1 MPLFGDAQLV
11 TSWTGPYDIP
21 PDWNPIIGS
30 VPGHEGIY
38 ASFCFSG
45 HGFKMATTIGES
57 LAQQVLGIE
66 PRVPIEMYS
75 MTRFKTGNTLNGTYG
90 IGTLG

>member
-1 MPLFGDAQLV
+1 
-11 TSWTGPYDIP
+11 
-21 PDWNPIIGS
+21 
-30 VPGHEGIY
+30 
-38 ASFCFSG
+38 
-45 HGFKMATTIGES
+45 MAPTIGES

-75 MTRFKTGNTLNGTYG
+75 MTRFATGNTLDGTYG